1 MYKIGVVFDISHY
14 MLEDG
19 PGIRTNVFLKGC
31 PLRCKWCSN
40 VFGLEK
46 QKQLS
51 FVVSKCVGCGACISA
66 CNYGAISMTDEGR
79 VSQDF
84 SKCINCLE
92 CISRCQTGA
101 RVQVGKEMSSKDVYL
116 EIQKDRN
123 FYRRGNGGVTLSGGE
138 ILMQAEFASEILRL
152 CSDNGINTAIETSAF
167 GKWEDLSSLIKLS
180 DTVFIDCKCIESKR
194 HKEITG
200 VDNSIILENITQ
212 ASKLC
217 HELGSRLIVRLPLIP
232 TMNDSDE
239 NIIAT
244 GEFVKSLEGDPLLN
258 ILPYHNFGVAK
269 YETIGKKCATE
280 DLELL
285 KQEQITHVRNLLDRS
300 GIAYSI
306 GGYDI

>member
-1 MYKIGVVFDISHY
+1 MYQKGVVFDISHY

-46 QKQLS
+46 RIQLS
-51 FVVSKCVGCGACISA
+51 FLISKCVGCGACVDV
-66 CNYGAISMTDEGR
+66 CKYGAISMTKEMH

-84 SKCINCLE
+84 DKCANCLE
-92 CISRCQTGA
+92 CIYKCPTGA
-101 RVQVGKEMSSKDVYL
+101 RVPVGKEMTSKDVYL

-138 ILMQAEFASEILRL
+138 ILMQAEFASEILKL

-167 GKWEDLSSLIKLS
+167 GKWKDLSGLIKLS
-180 DTVFIDCKCIESKR
+180 DTVFIDCKCIESQR

-200 VDNSIILENITQ
+200 VDNSIILENI
-212 ASKLC
+212 KLAADLC
-217 HELGSRLIVRLPLIP
+217 YELGSRLIVRFPFIP

-239 NIIAT
+239 NVIAT
-244 GEFVKSLEGDPLLN
+244 AEFIKTLKGNPLLN

-269 YETIGKKCATE
+269 YATLGKKCATE
-280 DLELL
+280 NLKLL
-285 KQEQITHVRNLLDRS
+285 NRNQVAHVKKCLDRS
-300 GIAYSI
+300 NIEYTI
-306 GGYDI
+306 GGYNI